1 MRLDPVFCIQSHLSE
16 GSMIAAGDGDGGP
29 RLRRLAVR
37 PAKSTLARTA
47 YESLRALI
55 LTGELPSGTR
65 LTEIE
70 LALRLKVSRT
80 PLREALN
87 RLARDGLVIHESHR
101 GYAVAEFDLKYF
113 EDAFGMREALDGYAA
128 LQATL
133 HIGGAD
139 RDELQSLVRRCEE
152 LARGRDRSL
161 ESLIEEM
168 QLGLEVHRVI
178 ARASGNRM
186 LAETLREILDRCQ
199 YFVWLELLW
208 LDEWAAARREHA
220 AIVEAICRGDG
231 ERAAVLAGD
240 HVRGSKNNVLRF
252 LRAKSAY
259 RQFIAGGMEP
269 HRRGRAE
276 IPRRRSA

>member
-1 MRLDPVFCIQSHLSE
+1 
-16 GSMIAAGDGDGGP
+16 MIAAGDGGGGL
-29 RLRRLAVR
+29 RLRRLADR
-37 PAKSTLARTA
+37 PGRSTLARTV

-55 LTGELPSGTR
+55 LTGELPSGAH

-101 GYAVAEFDLKYF
+101 GYVVAEFDLKYF

-128 LQATL
+128 RQATL
-133 HIGGAD
+133 HIGQAD
-139 RDELQSLVRRCEE
+139 KDELQSLVRRCEA
-152 LARGRDRSL
+152 LAGGQNRPL

-186 LAETLREILDRCQ
+186 LAGTLGEILDRCQ

-220 AIVEAICRGDG
+220 AIVEAICRGDA
-231 ERAAVLAGD
+231 ETAAALAGN

-252 LRAKSAY
+252 LKAKSAY

-269 HRRGRAE
+269 RRLGRADA
-276 IPRRRSA
+276 PRRQSA